1 MKILY
6 VAGAIPLPG
15 TSGGATHVLE
25 VAHGLAR
32 RGHRL
37 HVMARGQRWT
47 KVDTGGAFDVTLM
60 PFPDK
65 LAYLALPEVYSIAR
79 HFAPD
84 VIMERYYN
92 FAGAGMT
99 VAKRRHI
106 PSVLEVNAPMVDPP
120 GSPKSRLDRLLG
132 GRLRHWAVTQG
143 RWSRRIVTPLAT
155 TVPPEVP
162 RSRIELVNWGANVDQ
177 FHPGLRVMREQDIV
191 DLHPEW
197 PPAVAA
203 VFRAVRRMGDAVIIA
218 FVGSFRTWHGVD
230 VLADAALRLI
240 PQHPNLT
247 FLAIGGGP
255 ELEPVRARVAA
266 AGLPPD
272 RFLLPGPVK
281 HSWVPSLLALADIG
295 VAPFVPSVYAPLR
308 TFGFYWSPL
317 KVFEY
322 MAMVLPV
329 ITQDIPPLNTIISA
343 GEEGLLYREG
353 DLATLTAHIAALAAD
368 PAARARLGRAA
379 RARVVAHYSWDA
391 HCAQLERVLEDV
403 KRDA

>member
-32 RGHRL
+32 RGQRL
-37 HVMARGQRWT
+37 HVMARGQRWHH
-47 KVDTGGAFDVTLM
+47 VDTGGAFDVTLL

-79 HFAPD
+79 RFAPD

-106 PSVLEVNAPMVDPP
+106 PAVLEVNAPMVDPP

-177 FHPGLRVMREQDIV
+177 FRPELRQEQATEI
-191 DLHPEW
+191 
-197 PPAVAA
+197 AA
-203 VFRAVRRMGDAVIIA
+203 LRRQYSIAEDAVVVA
-218 FVGSFRTWHGVD
+218 FAGSFRAWHGVG
-230 VLADAALRLI
+230 VFADAALRLI
-240 PQHPNLT
+240 PPDPRLV

-255 ELEPVRARVAA
+255 ELEPLRARVAA
-266 AGLPPD
+266 AGLPPGRFVLTGPQPHD
-272 RFLLPGPVK
+272 R
-281 HSWVPSLLALADIG
+281 VPLLLALAAIG

-322 MAMVLPV
+322 MAMGLPV
-329 ITQDIPPLNTIISA
+329 VTLDIPPLNTIIRA

-353 DLATLTAHIAALAAD
+353 DLATLTAHIAVLAAD
-368 PAARARLGRAA
+368 PTARARLGRAA

-391 HCAQLERVLEDV
+391 HCAQLERVLEEV
-403 KRDA
+403 IE

>member
-6 VAGAIPLPG
+6 VAGAISLPG

-37 HVMARGQRWT
+37 HVVARGQRWRR
-47 KVDTGGAFDVTLM
+47 VDTGGAFDVTLL

-79 HFAPD
+79 RFAPD

-106 PSVLEVNAPMVDPP
+106 PSVLEVNAPMMDPP

-132 GRLRHWAVTQG
+132 GRLRHWAVAQG
-143 RWSRRIVTPLAT
+143 RWSRRIVTPLAA

-162 RSRIELVNWGANVDQ
+162 RSRIELVNWGANVEQ
-177 FHPGLRVMREQDIV
+177 FRPELRQEQAAQLAALRREYGIAD
-191 DLHPEW
+191 
-197 PPAVAA
+197 
-203 VFRAVRRMGDAVIIA
+203 DAVVVA
-218 FVGSFRTWHGVD
+218 FVGSFRAWHGVG
-230 VLADAALRLI
+230 VFAAAALRLI
-240 PQHPNLT
+240 PQYSRLA

-255 ELEPVRARVAA
+255 ELEPLRARVAA
-266 AGLPPD
+266 AGLPPGRFVLTGPQPHD
-272 RFLLPGPVK
+272 R
-281 HSWVPSLLALADIG
+281 VPLLLALADIG

-322 MAMVLPV
+322 MALGLPV
-329 ITQDIPPLNTIISA
+329 VTLDIPPLNTIIRA

-353 DLATLTAHIAALAAD
+353 DLATLTAHLATLAAD
-368 PAARARLGRAA
+368 PAARARLGTSA

-403 KRDA
+403 KRET